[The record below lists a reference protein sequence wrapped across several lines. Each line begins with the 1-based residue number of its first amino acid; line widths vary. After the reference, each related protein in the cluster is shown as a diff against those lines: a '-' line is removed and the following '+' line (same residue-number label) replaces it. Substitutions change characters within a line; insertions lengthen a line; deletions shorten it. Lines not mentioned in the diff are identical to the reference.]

1 MSVKLC
7 QPSLIRARL
16 WASIPATNSVATRAI
31 LTTQFAER
39 EWLNT
44 CTRPP
49 LGIPFHRQIRTQ
61 RAVA

>member
-16 WASIPATNSVATRAI
+16 WASIPATNSVATRARVATRAI

-39 EWLNT
+39 EWLSA
-44 CTRPP
+44 CTRP
-49 LGIPFHRQIRTQ
+49 L
-61 RAVA
+61 RAILCQL